1 LNTYCL
7 LLVGL
12 VVSAGATEGP
22 LPQPTADFHFGL
34 WSFLHR
40 VPLSEDE
47 PAWQVESEGIFA
59 VPDLESDDEF
69 TGMLWFRLPP
79 PPPPVAVHHYI
90 RPEPRPLC
98 AAPAPLDVQLFGT
111 ALEFDTRRFPGDSAL
126 TEFPTCPL
134 DPVIAVLLGDPSPQT
149 KQDAWQT
156 MALIGV
162 TGAIHT
168 LRHANGDGPR
178 GGRFRRIADITD
190 DLLQPDDES
199 QPFKQVRPP
208 FFFTWGINY

>member
-7 LLVGL
+7 LLLGL
-12 VVSAGATEGP
+12 VASAGPNEGP

-40 VPLSEDE
+40 LPLSEDE

-59 VPDLESDDEF
+59 VPDLESESE
-69 TGMLWFRLPP
+69 GERSGLLWFRLPSP
-79 PPPPVAVHHYI
+79 AVVHRHI
-90 RPEPRPLC
+90 KPEPRPLC
-98 AAPAPLDVQLFGT
+98 AAPSNLDLQLFAT
-111 ALEFDTRRFPGDSAL
+111 ALESDTRRWPGQNAL
-126 TEFPTCPL
+126 GELPTCPL
-134 DPVIAVLLGDPSPQT
+134 DPVIAVLLGDPTPQT

-178 GGRFRRIADITD
+178 GGRFRRVADIAD
-190 DLLQPDDES
+190 DLLQPDDET

-208 FFFTWGINY
+208 FFFTLGINY